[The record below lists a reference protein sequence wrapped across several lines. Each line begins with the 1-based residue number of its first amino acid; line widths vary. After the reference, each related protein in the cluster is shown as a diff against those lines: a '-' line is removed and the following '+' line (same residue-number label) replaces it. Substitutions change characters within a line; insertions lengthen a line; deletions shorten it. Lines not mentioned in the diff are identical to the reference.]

1 MENKQ
6 VTYFEAVYQNHLE
19 QHYVDS
25 TADFENWVKVLKT
38 FDVDTDVCYIAYD
51 DGSVEDGAFL
61 R

>member
-1 MENKQ
+1 MKNKQ

-51 DGSVEDGAFL
+51 DGSFL